1 MSTCRFIDQI
11 TQRRVVLASGSP
23 RRRELL
29 AGMGVDFIVD
39 VPEDVDEEIEDCIPA
54 MDVAPNLAERKA
66 EAYRQSRRIE
76 ANTLVLTA
84 DTVVI
89 AGNRVL
95 GKPADE
101 AEAREMLRELS
112 GRTLQVV
119 TGVCVADNMGTAVGS
134 QITDVTFAQL
144 SDDEINY
151 YIERYRPMDKAGAY
165 GIQEWIGCIGI
176 TRIVGDYYNVMG
188 LPLRLLYE
196 MLTSALNS
204 HSME

>member
-1 MSTCRFIDQI
+1 MNTCRFIDQI
-11 TQRRVVLASGSP
+11 SQHRVVLASGSP

-29 AGMGVDFIVD
+29 ASMGVDFIVD
-39 VPEDVDEEIEDCIPA
+39 VPEDVDEEIDDCIPA

-66 EAYRQSRRIE
+66 KAYSQSRRID
-76 ANTLVLTA
+76 ANTLVITA

-89 AGNRVL
+89 SGNRVL

-112 GRTLQVV
+112 GRTHQVV
-119 TGVCVADNMGTAVGS
+119 TGVCVADNMGVAVGS

-151 YIERYRPMDKAGAY
+151 YIEHYRPMDKAGAY

-196 MLTSALNS
+196 MLTSALDS
-204 HSME
+204 HLME

>member
-76 ANTLVLTA
+76 ANTLVITA

-112 GRTLQVV
+112 GRTHQVV

>member
-39 VPEDVDEEIEDCIPA
+39 VPEDVNEEIEDCIPA
-54 MDVAPNLAERKA
+54 MDVALNLSERKA
-66 EAYRQSRRIE
+66 DAYRQSRRIE
-76 ANTLVLTA
+76 ANTLVITA

-112 GRTLQVV
+112 GRTHQVV

>member
-1 MSTCRFIDQI
+1 MNTCRFIDQI
-11 TQRRVVLASGSP
+11 SQRRVVLASGSP

-29 AGMGVDFIVD
+29 ASMGVDFIVD
-39 VPEDVDEEIEDCIPA
+39 VPEDVDEEIDDCIPA

-66 EAYRQSRRIE
+66 KAYSQSRRID
-76 ANTLVLTA
+76 ANTLVITA

-89 AGNRVL
+89 SGNRVL

-112 GRTLQVV
+112 GRTHQVV
-119 TGVCVADNMGTAVGS
+119 TGVCVADNMGVAVGS

-151 YIERYRPMDKAGAY
+151 YIEHYRPMDKAGAY

-196 MLTSALNS
+196 MLTSSLNS

>member
-39 VPEDVDEEIEDCIPA
+39 VPEDVNEEIEDCIPA

-76 ANTLVLTA
+76 ANTLVITA

-112 GRTLQVV
+112 GRTHQVV

-204 HSME
+204 H

>member
-54 MDVAPNLAERKA
+54 MDVARNLAERKA

-76 ANTLVLTA
+76 ANTLVITA

-112 GRTLQVV
+112 GRTHQVV

>member
-39 VPEDVDEEIEDCIPA
+39 VPEDVDEEIEDCISA

-66 EAYRQSRRIE
+66 DAYRQSRRIE
-76 ANTLVLTA
+76 ANTLVITA

-112 GRTLQVV
+112 GRTHQVV

>member
-39 VPEDVDEEIEDCIPA
+39 VPEDVDEEIEDCIAA

-76 ANTLVLTA
+76 ANTLVITA

-89 AGNRVL
+89 SGNRVL

-112 GRTLQVV
+112 GRTHQVV

>member
-1 MSTCRFIDQI
+1 MSTCQFIDQI

-39 VPEDVDEEIEDCIPA
+39 VPEDVNEEIEDCIPA

-76 ANTLVLTA
+76 ANTLVITA

-89 AGNRVL
+89 SGNRVL

-112 GRTLQVV
+112 GRTHQVV

>member
-1 MSTCRFIDQI
+1 M
-11 TQRRVVLASGSP
+11 VLASGSP

-29 AGMGVDFIVD
+29 ASMGVDFIVD
-39 VPEDVDEEIEDCIPA
+39 VPEDVDEEIDDCIPA

-66 EAYRQSRRIE
+66 KAYSQSRRID
-76 ANTLVLTA
+76 ANTLVITA

-89 AGNRVL
+89 SGNRVL

-112 GRTLQVV
+112 GRTHQVV
-119 TGVCVADNMGTAVGS
+119 SVADNMGVSVGS

-151 YIERYRPMDKAGAY
+151 YIEHYRPMDKAGAY

-196 MLTSALNS
+196 MLTSALDS
-204 HSME
+204 HLME